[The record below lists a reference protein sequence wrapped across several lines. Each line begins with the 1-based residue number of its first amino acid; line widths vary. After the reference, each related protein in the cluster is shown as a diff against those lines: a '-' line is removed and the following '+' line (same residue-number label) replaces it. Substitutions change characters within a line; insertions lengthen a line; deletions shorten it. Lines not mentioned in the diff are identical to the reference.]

1 MVIVKGTDSNKLYNI
16 LVVFLVLFDQIVNIK
31 KRRRCKNMNAVIEKS
46 NEHIGGDI
54 PGLIDT
60 PKVAIYG
67 TRQDISVDISN
78 SVKSLVDKLG
88 HVVIGRSAFETKNG
102 CVILYHTLT
111 FRNDGKFYWDAIFEN
126 GIEKYC
132 NMYEENKIF
141 FAWYL
146 KRSEDK
152 DVHAVLIVPI
162 DEFKLWCR
170 DVHLDNTQ
178 PKWSFRIF
186 EDLVNH
192 KYSIKFARIDPV
204 DITTFLNPFELFLDK
219 EELGN
224 FEKGVNTVHTGIGT
238 GDSFP
243 GPEIEGLKY
252 VSIEKFEDTLR
263 EVEDLRKR
271 MHKLESYIVKVHMA
285 DRNAR
290 DEIGKKKNDLRV
302 SAITDSDENNQP
314 NIGDLYSVK
323 DVKKV
328 VSEPGTFL
336 GWDVLLERR

>member
-1 MVIVKGTDSNKLYNI
+1 
-16 LVVFLVLFDQIVNIK
+16 
-31 KRRRCKNMNAVIEKS
+31 MNAVMEKS
-46 NEHIGGDI
+46 NEHIGGGI
-54 PGLIDT
+54 PGLVDKS
-60 PKVAIYG
+60 KVTVHD
-67 TRQDISVDISN
+67 TRQDISVNIPN
-78 SVKSLVDKLG
+78 NVKSLADKLC

-111 FRNDGKFYWDAIFEN
+111 FRNDGKFYWDAIFES

-132 NMYEENKIF
+132 DMYEESKIF

-146 KRSEDK
+146 KKSEDK
-152 DVHAVLIVPI
+152 DIHAVLIVPI
-162 DEFKLWCR
+162 SEFKLWYK
-170 DVHLDNTQ
+170 DVHLDNVC
-178 PKWSFRIF
+178 PKWSFSIF

-192 KYSIKFARIDPV
+192 KYSIKFARMDPV
-204 DITTFLNPFELFLDK
+204 DVTTFLNPFELFLDK

-224 FEKGVNTVHTGIGT
+224 FEKGVDTFHIGT

-252 VSIEKFEDTLR
+252 VQIEKFEDTLR

-271 MHKLESYIVKVHMA
+271 MYKLESYIVKAHMA
-285 DRNAR
+285 DRNAK

-302 SAITDSDENNQP
+302 SAIADSDENNQP

-336 GWDVLLERR
+336 GWDVLLEKR